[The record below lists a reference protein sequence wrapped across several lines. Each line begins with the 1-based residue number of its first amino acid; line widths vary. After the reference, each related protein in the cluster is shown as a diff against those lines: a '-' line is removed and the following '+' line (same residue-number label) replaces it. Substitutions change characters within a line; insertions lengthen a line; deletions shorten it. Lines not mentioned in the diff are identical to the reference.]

1 MLAILV
7 KALSRVKRVVP
18 CSKAIAAIKTSLV
31 VTATPFE
38 RAARKMLAA
47 SRYVENPLGSS
58 KKGLG
63 FRVVRPEGRS

>member
-7 KALSRVKRVVP
+7 ESQSRVKSEVP
-18 CSKAIAAIKTSLV
+18 CSKAIAAIKTSVV

-47 SRYVENPLGSS
+47 SRYVENPLASS
-58 KKGLG
+58 ISHCD
-63 FRVVRPEGRS
+63 R